1 VTISQNCV
9 IFKRNQKTQTMK
21 LEKAKEL
28 FNEIADIC
36 YQTENPRLIEAITP
50 LYRDV
55 EVATDV
61 EQIISYAEELQVCIN
76 EIDILPDEEEDVQEV
91 HEKIELLS
99 E

>member
-55 EVATDV
+55 EVANDV